1 MTDPSSFMHSNEPPG
16 RHGPCYKIYDHD
28 QLGNSLEGLAGMI
41 LLEFRTSSFL
51 SKVSEDSSKTACDLS
66 RDFCGGRL
74 ELGRSWSLLF

>member
-41 LLEFRTSSFL
+41 LLELKVDSHFIVPFKSFRRFI
-51 SKVSEDSSKTACDLS
+51 KDSL
-66 RDFCGGRL
+66 
-74 ELGRSWSLLF
+74 